1 MTYVTLR
8 EELLPPTEGGGGMY
22 FLSMGYTAP
31 VGEDVPAKVL
41 ADMHTR
47 MRGFMEHVKTLGPLI
62 ERQAPKEERSK
73 DFATN
78 CLGVHV
84 WARGLIMPPGLA
96 PAEEADARRMFAEIS
111 IN

>member
-1 MTYVTLR
+1 MTYVALT
-8 EELLPPTEGGGGMY
+8 EELKPPADGRGGSYLLVLEHAMPAHEG
-22 FLSMGYTAP
+22 AD
-31 VGEDVPAKVL
+31 EKVR
-41 ADMHTR
+41 AEMRAR
-47 MRGFMEHVKTLGPLI
+47 MKGFMEHVKTLGPLI

-84 WARGLIMPPGLA
+84 WARGLIMPPGLS
-96 PAEEADARRMFAEIS
+96 PEEEADARRMFAEIS